1 MTHESTQRKI
11 DSKVPIIEIPIY
23 DENDLELFK
32 CERNVAGV
40 SFLEYKATCYNLPNK
55 TFGVER
61 FCTNKINYVK
71 KAFKEFYE
79 GILKNGQ
86 PLNILLQKNRSCRR
100 ESCPYQLTN
109 RCEINEEG
117 ELFNIARQFKK
128 IIEPNNGLFAPDLY
142 LEDEKGT
149 SIRINFALNVAIK
162 QFFEKNERVVQFV
175 FGYDAERF
183 PWEYQSPLHNSW
195 ETRFYNFEE
204 KSFPNCEDVKFQIM
218 ILFKNGFL
226 YDSTNTMNIKEIES
240 KLKESLPDVREYI
253 LLDSDFINTYSNE
266 DSYHL
271 LRTAIKR
278 LQMDGFQVKNC
289 LQCAY
294 CHDTRKKS
302 YENDGKIFLPQ
313 IPQRV
318 HT

>member
-1 MTHESTQRKI
+1 MK
-11 DSKVPIIEIPIY
+11 KV
-23 DENDLELFK
+23 
-32 CERNVAGV
+32 
-40 SFLEYKATCYNLPNK
+40 
-55 TFGVER
+55 
-61 FCTNKINYVK
+61 NYS
-71 KAFKEFYE
+71 
-79 GILKNGQ
+79 ISRDN
-86 PLNILLQKNRSCRR
+86 S
-100 ESCPYQLTN
+100 
-109 RCEINEEG
+109 
-117 ELFNIARQFKK
+117 KK
-128 IIEPNNGLFAPDLY
+128 IIEPNNGLFVPDLY

-175 FGYDAERF
+175 FGYNAERF

-240 KLKESLPDVREYI
+240 KLKESLSDVREYI

-266 DSYHL
+266 DSYSL

-278 LQMDGFQVKNC
+278 LQMDGYQVKSC

-294 CHDTRKKS
+294 CHDTEKKS
-302 YENDGKIFLPQ
+302 YENNGKIFCHKYHKECTLDEYPGCTFFAYGITHFYNNIAGFQ
-313 IPQRV
+313 TLGAMKDCAYRNRIAFADDFLQKNE
-318 HT
+318 TTK